1 MFAQFNCSRVV
12 TCMLTLG
19 SLAGYCP
26 GAVRTGLDIVGEHK
40 DLFKGKRVGII
51 ANHTSYNSQGRH
63 IVDVFREM
71 PDVRVVAL
79 FSPEH
84 GLRGTEEAGV
94 KVDSQTDPVSG
105 LPVYS
110 LYGEIKKPTAT
121 MLANVDVLVFD
132 IQDVG
137 ARFYTYLYT
146 MSLAMEAAAEAGKR
160 FVVLDRPD
168 PINGTRIEGEVL
180 NPKFASF
187 VGLYPIPARYG
198 MTVGELAR
206 MINGEGWL
214 ANGVKVDLTVV
225 PMTGWNRRMWYDQTG
240 LSFIKP
246 SPNMPDLETAT
257 IYPGL
262 CLLEGTNVSE
272 GRGTPMPFRQFG
284 APWIDAKKLCARL
297 NELHLPGI
305 AFATTTFTPTSSKH
319 KGQPCQAVKL
329 TVTDRDKL
337 EPFRTGVQIVNAIY
351 RLHSDRFEWL
361 ADHFDHLC
369 GTDTLRKTIV
379 AGSPLEDLKT
389 RWQTECKTFQPTRAK
404 YFVYPE

>member
-1 MFAQFNCSRVV
+1 
-12 TCMLTLG
+12 LG
-19 SLAGYCP
+19 WLAGQCP
-26 GAVRTGLDIVGEHK
+26 AAVRTGLDNVGQHT

-51 ANHTSYNSQGRH
+51 ANHTSYNNQGKY
-63 IVDVFREM
+63 IVEVLREM

-94 KVDSQTDPVSG
+94 SVDSRTDPASG

-110 LYGEIKKPTAT
+110 LYGDTNKPTPA

-168 PINGTRIEGEVL
+168 PINGTQVEGKVL
-180 NPKFASF
+180 DPKFAGF
-187 VGLYPIPARYG
+187 VGLYPIPVRYA

-206 MINGEGWL
+206 MIDGEGWL
-214 ANGVKVDLTVV
+214 ANGVKADPTVV
-225 PMTGWNRRMWYDQTG
+225 SMTGWRRDMWYDVTG

-246 SPNMPDLETAT
+246 SPNMPDLETAAV
-257 IYPGL
+257 YPGL

-272 GRGTPMPFRQFG
+272 GRGTAMPFRQFG
-284 APWIDAKKLCARL
+284 APWLNAKKLCESL
-297 NELHLPGI
+297 SGLHLPGVT
-305 AFATTTFTPTSSKH
+305 FTTTTFTPTSSKH
-319 KGQPCQAVKL
+319 KGQLCQAVKL
-329 TVTDRDKL
+329 SVTDRDKL
-337 EPFRTGVQIVNAIY
+337 EPFWTGVQIVDAIY
-351 RLHSDRFEWL
+351 RLHKDRFEWL
-361 ADHFDHLC
+361 PDHFDRLC
-369 GTDTLRKTIV
+369 GTDTIRNAIL
-379 AGSPLEDLKT
+379 AGSPLDAL
-389 RWQTECKTFQPTRAK
+389 RNQWQTECQAFHPTRAK
-404 YFVYPE
+404 YLLYR

>member
-1 MFAQFNCSRVV
+1 VV
-12 TCMLTLG
+12 AG
-19 SLAGYCP
+19 WLAGQCSA
-26 GAVRTGLDIVGEHK
+26 AVRTGLDNVGEHK
-40 DLFKGKRVGII
+40 DLFQGKRIGII
-51 ANHTSYNSQGRH
+51 ANHTSHNSQGRH
-63 IVDVFREM
+63 VVDVFREM

-110 LYGEIKKPTAT
+110 LYGQINKPTPA
-121 MLANVDVLVFD
+121 MLANVDILVFD

-160 FVVLDRPD
+160 FVVLDRPN
-168 PINGTRIEGEVL
+168 PINGVQIEGDVL
-180 NPKFASF
+180 DPPFASF
-187 VGLYPIPARYG
+187 VGLYPIPVRYG
-198 MTVGELAR
+198 QTVGELAR

-214 ANGVKVDLTVV
+214 AKGIKADLVVV
-225 PMTGWNRRMWYDQTG
+225 PMTGWNRHMWYDGTG

-262 CLLEGTNVSE
+262 CLLEGTNLSE
-272 GRGTPMPFRQFG
+272 GRGTTMPFRQFG
-284 APWIDAKKLCARL
+284 APWLDADKLCSSL
-297 NELHLPGI
+297 SELQLPGI
-305 AFATTTFTPTSSKH
+305 SFATTTFTPTASKH
-319 KGQPCQAVKL
+319 KDQPCQGVKL

-337 EPFRTGVQIVNAIY
+337 EPFWTGVQIINAIY
-351 RLHSDRFEWL
+351 RLHTEKFEWK
-361 ADHFDHLC
+361 AAHFDRLC
-369 GTDTLRKTIV
+369 GTDTIRKAILASTL
-379 AGSPLEDLKT
+379 LEALKT
-389 RWQTECKTFQPTRAK
+389 RWRTECQTFQPTRAK
-404 YFVYPE
+404 YLLYPE